1 MRVCA
6 CLNQGL
12 SSSLVAFRSIKKEWG
27 YEVETLTQAM
37 KNLGPMRL
45 AIVGAVL
52 MAVVGLFIF
61 VVTKV
66 STPSMDILYN
76 DLAQEE
82 SNKIINELQAK
93 GIPFQRKLG
102 GTQILVPSE
111 HIASSRLAL
120 ASQGLPG
127 GGNLGFELFDKGDS
141 LGTTSFMQNVNLV
154 RAMEG
159 ELSRTIQTLNSVKS
173 ARVHLVLPK
182 RELFSRQRQEPTASI
197 VLKMRSAGRL
207 PNEEINAVKHL
218 VSTAVPGL
226 SPERISIIDNKGKL
240 LASGGKEGDSVNSQA
255 LKVEQRQRQFETRL
269 AQTIEELL
277 ERTVGFGKVRAE
289 VTAELDFDR
298 ISTKSEEYNPD
309 GQVVRSTH
317 SIEEAN
323 KSADA
328 EGTTSV
334 SVGTNLPDPNI
345 DGGDSQSSTN
355 DESRTEEIVN
365 FEISKKITNHVR
377 ETGTINRLS
386 VAVLID
392 GLHVENDDGDLEY
405 QPRTEEDLTLLATLV
420 RSAIGFNAERGDIVE
435 VVNMEFA
442 DYEAPEEPLNLFFGL
457 EKNDMLRLAESL
469 VLVILVLLVILLVF
483 RPLISRAFER
493 LPSASEM
500 TESLLADHG
509 AGTPALSGPGMPG
522 VPVPSD
528 MDGEEEQFE
537 ELIDIDRVE
546 GRVKASSVKK
556 VGEIVEKHPEEA
568 LSIIRS
574 WMYQEA

>member
-1 MRVCA
+1 
-6 CLNQGL
+6 
-12 SSSLVAFRSIKKEWG
+12 
-27 YEVETLTQAM
+27 M

-45 AIVGAVL
+45 AVVGAVL
-52 MAVVGLFIF
+52 MAVVGLFIY

-66 STPSMDILYN
+66 STPSMEILYS
-76 DLAQEE
+76 DLQQDDAG
-82 SNKIINELQAK
+82 KIVGELHAMN
-93 GIPFQRKLG
+93 IPSQQKLG
-102 GTQILVPSE
+102 GSQVLVPAE
-111 HIASSRLAL
+111 HVAKARLAL
-120 ASQGLPG
+120 ANKGLPG

-159 ELSRTIQTLNSVKS
+159 ELSRTIQTLNSVKT

-182 RELFSRQRQEPTASI
+182 RELFSRQKQEPTASI
-197 VLKMRSAGRL
+197 VLQMRSAGRL
-207 PNEEINAVKHL
+207 ADEQINAVKHL
-218 VSTAVPGL
+218 VATAVPGL

-240 LASGGKEGDSVNSQA
+240 LAGGGKDEDTVGARST
-255 LKVEQRQRQFETRL
+255 KIEQRRKQFENRMARTV
-269 AQTIEELL
+269 EELL

-289 VTAELDFDR
+289 VTADIDYDR
-298 ISTKSEEYNPD
+298 ISTQSEEYNPD

-323 KSADA
+323 NSADA

-334 SVGTNLPDPNI
+334 TVGTNLPDPNI
-345 DGGDSQSSTN
+345 DSGDSQSSTN
-355 DESRTEEIVN
+355 AENRTEEIVN
-365 FEISKKITNHVR
+365 FEISKKVINHVR
-377 ETGTINRLS
+377 ESGHINRLS
-386 VAVLID
+386 VAVLVD
-392 GLHVENDDGDLEY
+392 GRHVQDEEGDLTYE
-405 QPRTEEDLTLLATLV
+405 PRNADDMKLLATLV
-420 RSAIGFNAERGDIVE
+420 HGAIGFDAERGDVVE
-435 VVNMEFA
+435 VINMEFA
-442 DYEAPEEPLNLFFGL
+442 DFEEPEAPLDLFFGL
-457 EKNDMLRLAESL
+457 EKNDLLRLAESL

-493 LPSASEM
+493 MPSASEM

-509 AGTPALSGPGMPG
+509 AGTPALAGPGMPG
-522 VPVPSD
+522 VPVPTD
-528 MDGEEEQFE
+528 MEGDEEQFE

-574 WMYQEA
+574 WMYQET